1 MQVPYILIISPPF
14 PQQSKTSYST
24 AKLAKKQKKYIQKLP
39 FKHLYIC

>member
-14 PQQSKTSYST
+14 PQQSKPSYST